1 MKRIPASR
9 HIVIDEDKFL
19 LASPTAAFPQHATR
33 SALPNHKEGTLTS
46 NFENVLKL
54 VLQEEGGFCKD
65 PEHMGGMANL
75 GVTQRIWE
83 AYVGHEVNELTM
95 RTLSPA
101 DVAPLYRQNYWNRV
115 HGDKLPLGV
124 DYAVMDFA
132 VKCGTSR
139 TAKTLQGICGV
150 EQNGS
155 LGPETMQA
163 VHSADPV
170 ALIDAICDRRLAF
183 LQTLPSFTV
192 FGKEWSA
199 RVARV
204 RAESER
210 MLQQTPEVGISQR
223 QG

>member
-1 MKRIPASR
+1 M
-9 HIVIDEDKFL
+9 
-19 LASPTAAFPQHATR
+19 T
-33 SALPNHKEGTLTS
+33 G

-65 PEHMGGMANL
+65 PEHMGGMATL

-83 AYVGHEVNELTM
+83 AYVGREVTESEM
-95 RTLSPA
+95 RALSP
-101 DVAPLYRQNYWNRV
+101 DMVAPLYRQNYWNRV
-115 HGDKLPLGV
+115 HGDKLPFGV
-124 DYAVMDFA
+124 DCAVMDFA

-139 TAKTLQGICGV
+139 AAKTLQAICSL

-163 VHSADPV
+163 LHNADPV
-170 ALIDAICDRRLAF
+170 ALIGAICDRRLAF
-183 LQTLPSFTV
+183 LQTLPSFAT

-199 RVARV
+199 RIARV